1 MLKKAINPIN
11 WYHEVRT
18 EVWTFLML
26 IFIDLGDNKTE
37 NNSFHPRTNFV
48 LHGVINSV
56 SRYANNNQH
65 SVLRC
70 ANNN

>member
-1 MLKKAINPIN
+1 
-11 WYHEVRT
+11 
-18 EVWTFLML
+18 ML